1 MTFRHAAHSPRSEN
15 LQIWVK
21 CEVMHLSSCHFSPAR
36 ISRIDNIRISLLT
49 DTPLHRMR
57 DREPHV
63 TASKRDEGQ
72 KIRRS
77 PPAQRRARNEVTAAV
92 TRRSQ
97 PVMVWP
103 PQLARLQLTQIL
115 LSFLV
120 ATQHIRFVY
129 GQGQLAHL
137 SAKTHFAMTLPNS
150 TYPG

>member
-1 MTFRHAAHSPRSEN
+1 MPLFSRKDQQDRQHQDLFAHGHPSPQDEG
-15 LQIWVK
+15 
-21 CEVMHLSSCHFSPAR
+21 
-36 ISRIDNIRISLLT
+36 
-49 DTPLHRMR
+49 
-57 DREPHV
+57 HV

-72 KIRRS
+72 KIRWS

-97 PVMVWP
+97 PVKVWP

-120 ATQHIRFVY
+120 ATQHTWFVY
-129 GQGQLAHL
+129 GQGQLVHL